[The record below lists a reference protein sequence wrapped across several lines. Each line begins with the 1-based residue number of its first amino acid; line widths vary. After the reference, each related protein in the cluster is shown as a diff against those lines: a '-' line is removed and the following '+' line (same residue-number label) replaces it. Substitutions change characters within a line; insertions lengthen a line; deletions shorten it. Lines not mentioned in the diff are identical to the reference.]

1 MTPRLDVVKGRQRS
15 GPAKRLVGK
24 SAIGGCVSQEHKGR
38 EIHQHTGIIISNKT
52 ASWLFEVG
60 SEAI

>member
-1 MTPRLDVVKGRQRS
+1 MMR
-15 GPAKRLVGK
+15 
-24 SAIGGCVSQEHKGR
+24 VSQEHKGR
-38 EIHQHTGIIISNKT
+38 KIYQHTGIIIPNKT